1 MTQAFGEWWAGAA
14 RRCLQ
19 DTLAAI
25 ESGERSALADAEASI
40 RELLD
45 AGSEADASHA
55 GTVPAGAAD
64 EAMHIVDLD
73 IEGGGQIRIVADA
86 DAWSAFTADADMALS
101 GFGLERP
108 AELAART
115 ARRAR
120 EGGEDTQPE
129 TVHLDVT
136 DDEGKTHRIIT
147 DAATWSAF
155 AADVAAAAHGA
166 RERTDDQPDRRRIE
180 HETQRERDA
189 ALADAVIVRK
199 HVAALRAAAR
209 RYLNSSLRPDAQQ
222 SAARDE
228 LRAAVAASAP
238 RVEPALASALLAD
251 VARTA
256 RAAMGAAL
264 NAKSAGVAETDIEAV
279 LDRLNAEYA
288 ETLRAQR
295 GEDAP

>member
-1 MTQAFGEWWAGAA
+1 MTQAFGEWWADAA
-14 RRCLQ
+14 RRQLR

-25 ESGERSALADAEASI
+25 ESGERSALMDAEESI
-40 RELLD
+40 RELLA

-101 GFGLERP
+101 GFGIERP
-108 AELAART
+108 ADLAART

-136 DDEGKTHRIIT
+136 DDEGKTHRIVT

-155 AADVAAAAHGA
+155 AADVAAAEHGA
-166 RERTDDQPDRRRIE
+166 RERTDDQPDGSRIAYE
-180 HETQRERDA
+180 AQRERDA
-189 ALADAVIVRK
+189 ALADAAVARE
-199 HVAALRAAAR
+199 HVAALRAAAK
-209 RYLNSSLRPDAQQ
+209 RYLNSWRRSGEQQAMAGDA
-222 SAARDE
+222 

-238 RVEPALASALLAD
+238 RAEPALAGALLGA

-256 RAAMGAAL
+256 RAAMDAAL
-264 NAKSAGVAETDIEAV
+264 DARSAGVAETDIEAV
-279 LDRLNAEYA
+279 LDRLDAEYA
-288 ETLRAQR
+288 ETLRAR
-295 GEDAP
+295 REEDAP